1 MNGINFGLLFSNN
14 FLLIEEGWKLNQRNC
29 GQHTEKLCQWKLPRT
44 IKPTWITGLTFAI
57 WHRIMVRFDIPRR
70 LCETFAIDTGDHDEI
85 MEGKLGRHCSSFEA
99 SQQRRLKI
107 ELCICDSSWCRR
119 EMARIWPQISYSIH
133 QGFFSSR
140 ILKSSQHFFQ
150 RHLLEGES
158 WIKIILPIQIRSHIG
173 LLEGVGFQ
181 CEIWWQPSEPDG
193 RPGWHKSFSGRNI
206 EVFKFF

>member
-1 MNGINFGLLFSNN
+1 
-14 FLLIEEGWKLNQRNC
+14 
-29 GQHTEKLCQWKLPRT
+29 
-44 IKPTWITGLTFAI
+44 
-57 WHRIMVRFDIPRR
+57 MVRFDIPRR
-70 LCETFAIDTGDHDEI
+70 LCETFAIDTVDHDEI

-119 EMARIWPQISYSIH
+119 GMARIWPQISYSIH

-150 RHLLEGES
+150 TTSLGES
-158 WIKIILPIQIRSHIG
+158 WIKMIMSIQIRSHIG

-193 RPGWHKSFSGRNI
+193 RPGWHKSFQAETLKCSSSFKWCLLFPDAQNMGNY
-206 EVFKFF
+206 KFFQP

>member
-1 MNGINFGLLFSNN
+1 MTLGMIGINCGLLFSNN

-44 IKPTWITGLTFAI
+44 IKPTWMTELTFAI
-57 WHRIMVRFDIPRR
+57 WQGIMVRFDIPRR
-70 LCETFAIDTGDHDEI
+70 LCETFAIDTVDHDEI

-150 RHLLEGES
+150 TASLGGGKLDQNNFAHPNQISYRIIRGG
-158 WIKIILPIQIRSHIG
+158 WISMWNLMAAVRTRRG
-173 LLEGVGFQ
+173 TRLA
-181 CEIWWQPSEPDG
+181 
-193 RPGWHKSFSGRNI
+193 
-206 EVFKFF
+206 